1 MTALP
6 AIADI
11 KNTYR
16 NKIKLKYMKVNN
28 KIILS
33 VVIAVAIIGVASW
46 IFLSVNKTNQTSN
59 LPTDENNQQVV
70 ETKLQAPDQDA
81 LAKAEEAIRNF
92 MALPNLTF
100 QYITTQKHPSNFTV
114 GKSTAI
120 ADGAIRMDTPSEWD
134 RPVHVIQQK
143 EHINE
148 RCEVYEYEVLAKTNQ
163 VIEVHVRYPKEVEQ
177 TLATT
182 GLKAS
187 ECESYGSMEIPLK
200 TKDVIERS
208 AFEYLGRDPENAK
221 ILIRS
226 DIQSE
231 YISSKKGSANPAANE
246 WKWEDKSVSLPDG
259 LTGDPWQHP
268 TIRIIMTSG
277 GKLLYYLNTTG
288 LFAQ

>member
-1 MTALP
+1 
-6 AIADI
+6 
-11 KNTYR
+11 
-16 NKIKLKYMKVNN
+16 MKVNN
-28 KIILS
+28 KIILI

-46 IFLSVNKTNQTSN
+46 IFLSVNNNQTSN
-59 LPTDENNQQVV
+59 LPTGGNDQQAT
-70 ETKLQAPDQDA
+70 ETKIQEPDQNE
-81 LAKAEEAIRNF
+81 LAKAEEAIKNF
-92 MALPNLTF
+92 MALPDLTF
-100 QYITTQKHPSNFTV
+100 QYITTQKHPSNFTI
-114 GKSTAI
+114 GKATAI

-134 RPVHVIQQK
+134 RPVYVIQQK
-143 EHINE
+143 EYINE

-163 VIEVHVRYPKEVEQ
+163 IIEIHVRYPKEIEQ

-200 TKDVIERS
+200 TKDVIEKS

-226 DIQSE
+226 DIQPE

-246 WKWEDKSVSLPDG
+246 WKWEDKSVSLPEG

-268 TIRIIMTSG
+268 IVRIIMTSG

>member
-1 MTALP
+1 
-6 AIADI
+6 
-11 KNTYR
+11 
-16 NKIKLKYMKVNN
+16 
-28 KIILS
+28 
-33 VVIAVAIIGVASW
+33 
-46 IFLSVNKTNQTSN
+46 
-59 LPTDENNQQVV
+59 
-70 ETKLQAPDQDA
+70 
-81 LAKAEEAIRNF
+81 
-92 MALPNLTF
+92 
-100 QYITTQKHPSNFTV
+100 
-114 GKSTAI
+114 
-120 ADGAIRMDTPSEWD
+120 
-134 RPVHVIQQK
+134 
-143 EHINE
+143 
-148 RCEVYEYEVLAKTNQ
+148 
-163 VIEVHVRYPKEVEQ
+163 
-177 TLATT
+177 
-182 GLKAS
+182 
-187 ECESYGSMEIPLK
+187 MEIPLK